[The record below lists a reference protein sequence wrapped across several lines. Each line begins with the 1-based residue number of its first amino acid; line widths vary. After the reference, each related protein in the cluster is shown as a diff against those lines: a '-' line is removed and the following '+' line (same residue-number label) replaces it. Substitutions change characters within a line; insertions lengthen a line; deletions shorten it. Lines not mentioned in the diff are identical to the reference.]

1 MDHGDDSNTWVGW
14 GVGITPVVAAIEAAG
29 LYPIRDYIRRRKVTI
44 AENLAYHPI
53 YELCDEAERMP
64 GMIRMRR

>member
-1 MDHGDDSNTWVGW
+1 M
-14 GVGITPVVAAIEAAG
+14 
-29 LYPIRDYIRRRKVTI
+29 TI

-64 GMIRMRR
+64 GMIRMRRLWDQDVVNEPEEWTENLCNLT